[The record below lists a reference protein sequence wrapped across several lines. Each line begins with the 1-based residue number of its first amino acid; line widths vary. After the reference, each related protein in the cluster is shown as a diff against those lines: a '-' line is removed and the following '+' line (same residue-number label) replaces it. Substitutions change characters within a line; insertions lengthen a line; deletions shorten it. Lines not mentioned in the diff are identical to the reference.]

1 MPERLQKGD
10 PLWWV
15 GLLHPI
21 LRRRKKTFQV
31 YDDYYEGNHE
41 LEYASLKY
49 RGAFGNLFDGFADN
63 WCDLVVD
70 APRERL
76 HVQGFRLGEETEGDK
91 DAWRIWQE
99 NNLDAFSHLGHTE
112 ALINGEASILVWR
125 DEENDRPTIEIE
137 HPTQMVVVYDEDNPR
152 VRAAALKVWET
163 AWGDEFATLYLP
175 NEIYKFESKKGQRR
189 SGVRGTRWAEREVG
203 SEEWPLPN
211 PMGVVPVVPLVN
223 RPRLLEEGQSEIKKV
238 IPIQKAVNKLVT
250 DMMVASEYAAFK
262 QRWVTGIDIP
272 LDPDTGEPIEPFKV
286 AVDRILVANAPETE
300 GDETPADPK
309 FGEFSA
315 TDLRNFVVGIE
326 MLVQHI
332 ASQTRTPPHYF
343 YLRGEFPS
351 GESIKSAETGLVAKV
366 HDKQRFYGES
376 WEEAIRLAFKAI
388 DDKRS
393 QIVDSEVIW
402 GDPESRSESEHIDAV
417 VKKKSLNVPDEQ
429 LWEDAGYT
437 PQQIARFKAVRAGDD
452 LLKEALGGGSEDDDP
467 DDDE

>member
-1 MPERLQKGD
+1 LAEPLEQGD

-15 GLLHPI
+15 GLLHSA
-21 LRRRKKTFQV
+21 LRTRRKIIQE
-31 YDDYYEGNHE
+31 YDDYYEGVHD
-41 LEYASLKY
+41 LEYASVKY

-91 DAWRIWQE
+91 EAWRIWQE
-99 NNLDAFSHLGHTE
+99 NGLDAGSHHGHTE
-112 ALINGEASILVWR
+112 ALINGEASVLVWR
-125 DEENDRPTIEIE
+125 DEETDRPTISVE
-137 HPTQMVVVYDEDNPR
+137 HPAQMIVVYDEDDPR
-152 VRAAALKVWET
+152 KRAAALKVWET

-175 NEIYKFESKKGQRR
+175 TEIFKYQSKRGQRR
-189 SGVRGTRWAEREVG
+189 TGLSGTRWAERQVG
-203 SEEWPLPN
+203 SEDWPLPN

-223 RPRLLEEGQSEIKKV
+223 RPRLLQEGQSEIKKV

-250 DMMVASEYAAFK
+250 DMMVASEYGAFK

-272 LDPDTGEPIEPFKV
+272 IDPETGEPIEPFKI
-286 AVDRILVANAPETE
+286 AVDRLLVGRPPETE
-300 GDETPADPK
+300 DEETPADVK
-309 FGEFSA
+309 FGEFSE

-343 YLRGEFPS
+343 YLKGEFPS

-366 HDKQRFYGES
+366 HDKQRFFGES
-376 WEEAIRLAFKAI
+376 WEEVIRLAFRAI
-388 DDKRS
+388 DDGRAE
-393 QIVDSEVIW
+393 VTDSETIW

-417 VKKKSLNVPDEQ
+417 VKKKGLDVPVEQ

-452 LLKEALGGGSEDDDP
+452 LLAAALSAGTDPEEDAQ
-467 DDDE
+467 